1 MQCRARV
8 IRVFTRLMEE
18 GAEHST
24 NSVPQPS
31 VEVVQHNFGLVGSDP
46 GVAKNVLGKLN
57 LIQTKI
63 PT

>member
-1 MQCRARV
+1 
-8 IRVFTRLMEE
+8 MEE